1 MQEVELEVHQ
11 TVELVESPALQRRSS
26 TSSTSSS
33 SSSNSPSKTIAEV
46 DLSLPLSQQ
55 IVSELQSG
63 DFRFSANYFSHI
75 TGQLPTNKS
84 YIYEIEEEETS
95 QPTESG
101 TEYSSEEE
109 LRVVGSPLIEQATP
123 VTYHSDSSSPSSSSS
138 SSPEP
143 PLTPMP
149 PSTSGPPSSV
159 LPDDQ
164 SRPRFLSDIA
174 EVGKQH
180 HIILT
185 DCQWQFA
192 TNIINIIKVS
202 EQHRHDHHH
211 HDHNHHNPH

>member
-11 TVELVESPALQRRSS
+11 TVELVESPALQRHSS
-26 TSSTSSS
+26 TSSISSSSS

-84 YIYEIEEEETS
+84 YIYEIEEEGTS

-109 LRVVGSPLIEQATP
+109 LRVVGSPLIKQATP
-123 VTYHSDSSSPSSSSS
+123 VTYHSDSHSPSPSSSS

-149 PSTSGPPSSV
+149 PSTSGPPSSI

-164 SRPRFLSDIA
+164 TRPRFLSDIA
-174 EVGKQH
+174 E
-180 HIILT
+180 
-185 DCQWQFA
+185 
-192 TNIINIIKVS
+192 VS

>member
-1 MQEVELEVHQ
+1 MHEVELEVHQ
-11 TVELVESPALQRRSS
+11 TVELVESPALQRRLS
-26 TSSTSSS
+26 TSSASSSS

-109 LRVVGSPLIEQATP
+109 LHVVGSPLIKQATP
-123 VTYHSDSSSPSSSSS
+123 VTYHSDSQSSSSSS

-149 PSTSGPPSSV
+149 PSTSVPPSSI

-174 EVGKQH
+174 EVSKQH
-180 HIILT
+180 R
-185 DCQWQFA
+185 D
-192 TNIINIIKVS
+192 
-202 EQHRHDHHH
+202 DHHH

>member
-1 MQEVELEVHQ
+1 MHEVELEVHQ
-11 TVELVESPALQRRSS
+11 TVELVESPASQRRSS
-26 TSSTSSS
+26 SSSSISSSS

-109 LRVVGSPLIEQATP
+109 LRVVGSPLIKQATP
-123 VTYHSDSSSPSSSSS
+123 VTYHSDSPSSSSSS

-149 PSTSGPPSSV
+149 PSTTGPPTSI

-174 EVGKQH
+174 EVS
-180 HIILT
+180 
-185 DCQWQFA
+185 D
-192 TNIINIIKVS
+192 
-202 EQHRHDHHH
+202 QHRHHH
-211 HDHNHHNPH
+211 HDHNHHNAH

>member
-1 MQEVELEVHQ
+1 MHEVELEVHQ
-11 TVELVESPALQRRSS
+11 TVELVESPALQRRPSS
-26 TSSTSSS
+26 SSISSSS

-109 LRVVGSPLIEQATP
+109 LRVVGSPLIKQATP
-123 VTYHSDSSSPSSSSS
+123 VTYHSDSPSSSSSS

-149 PSTSGPPSSV
+149 PSTTGPPSSI

-174 EVGKQH
+174 EVS
-180 HIILT
+180 
-185 DCQWQFA
+185 D
-192 TNIINIIKVS
+192 
-202 EQHRHDHHH
+202 QHRDHT
-211 HDHNHHNPH
+211 